1 MTVDAVTV
9 GLGDRSYQ
17 VLVGPDLLSDA
28 AARIA
33 PFAPARRLFVISD
46 HNVLRAHGAKF
57 LGGLRQSG
65 FAVHELAL
73 DPGEASKSFA
83 GLERVCG
90 ALLDGRIER
99 GDLVVAFGGGVIGD
113 LAGFAAGVVK
123 RGVDFVQI
131 PTTLLAQV
139 DSSVGGKTAINAAQG
154 KNLIGLF
161 HQPRLVLADTNVLST
176 LPRREL
182 LAGFAEVVKYGLL
195 GDAAFFDWLDAH
207 AEAVLAG
214 PGPERTYSIVKS
226 VAAKAA
232 IVAQD
237 EREGGIRALLN
248 LGHTFGHA
256 LEAETGFGE
265 RLLHG
270 EGVAIGMA
278 LAFQFS
284 ERLGTCP
291 RGTAERIAAFFRRVG
306 LPASPRDIPGFT
318 PSAETMLDHME
329 HDKKAQGGQLT
340 LILARGIGHAF
351 VQRNADRAAI
361 LDLWR
366 AAL

>member
-1 MTVDAVTV
+1 MTVETVTV

-17 VLVGPDLLSDA
+17 VLVGPSLLADA
-28 AARIA
+28 AAHIA
-33 PFAPARRLFVISD
+33 PFAPSRRLFAISD
-46 HNVLRAHGAKF
+46 RNVMRLHGEAL
-57 LGGLRQSG
+57 LGALKRGG
-65 FAVHELAL
+65 FSVRDIAL
-73 DPGEASKSFA
+73 DPGESAKSFA

-99 GDLVVAFGGGVIGD
+99 GDLIVAFGGGVAGD
-113 LAGFAAGVVK
+113 LSGFAAGVVK

-161 HQPRLVLADTNVLST
+161 HQPRLVLADTEVLST

-195 GDAAFFDWLDAH
+195 GDAAFYDWLETNA
-207 AEAVLAG
+207 AAILAG
-214 PGPERTYSIVKS
+214 PGPERTRAIVTS
-226 VAAKAA
+226 VRAKAA

-237 EREGGIRALLN
+237 EREGGVRALLN

-270 EGVAIGMA
+270 EAVAVGMVM
-278 LAFQFS
+278 AFELS
-284 ERLGTCP
+284 ERLGFCAP
-291 RGTAERIAAFFRRVG
+291 GSAARIAAFFRRAG
-306 LPASPRDIPGFT
+306 LPAGARDIPGLT
-318 PSAETMLDHME
+318 ASPETMLDHMD
-329 HDKKAQGGQLT
+329 HDKKTQGGQLT
-340 LILARGIGHAF
+340 LILARGIGQAF
-351 VQRNADRAAI
+351 IQKNADRAAI
-361 LDLWR
+361 AGLWR
-366 AAL
+366 SAL